1 MMKKNRLLLLCLL
14 APVTSSAVKFTSR
27 SIMNISQVMPVDPTL
42 YYMFN
47 DNFTYNRDEVE
58 CSKLKD
64 KIKHI
69 GKETQSAFNI
79 VVWGGSSTNHDDMA
93 KYMLPFGKTQLRVR
107 EGYNAGT
114 NTTNPNVDVPG
125 NQDIVAENFNI
136 TTKEGN
142 FCSILDFKPRQ
153 TFVGVGFSG
162 YCQLSNK
169 IWLSFEAPV
178 IHVKNTL
185 DMVETVTYNG
195 GGAKVQTGAIGTSGF
210 NNTPFV
216 ANMTDAFKNPN
227 MQYGKIDG
235 SQSKTA
241 VAYVNLKVGYTYLH
255 EEKRSL
261 QMYGGL
267 LLPTGNKP
275 KGIYLFEPLVGNNK
289 HFGVILGTFFTRR
302 YEMKRFAI
310 NVSADSDTEFLFSNT
325 QTRSFDLAGK
335 QWSRYMGVYA
345 NNTQRLLDNST
356 AVAAFSTVSQMQY
369 QTWGVNLFTQEV
381 KVNPHFSTNL
391 IINASFELPRNI
403 AFDLGFK
410 SFWQQDEHVTLKN
423 PWVLAPIIGE
433 LSNGF
438 TNVPGECTPA
448 RDINNM
454 NSLVAS
460 NVAATVVYITE
471 DQLDLTSATQPF
483 RSDYTLYAA
492 THKLFDFKK
501 LNSCR
506 LQLGTSYTFGSNNA
520 TANRWQVWLGSACY
534 F

>member
-1 MMKKNRLLLLCLL
+1 MNKKRLLLLCLL
-14 APVTSSAVKFTSR
+14 GPATSSAVKFTSR

-47 DNFTYNRDEVE
+47 DHFTYDRDEVE
-58 CSKLKD
+58 CNKLKD
-64 KIKHI
+64 KMKHT
-69 GKETQSAFNI
+69 GKETKSAFNM
-79 VVWGGSSTNHDDMA
+79 VVWGGSTTNHDDMA
-93 KYMLPFGKTQLRVR
+93 KYLLPFGKTQLLVR
-107 EGYNAGT
+107 EGYQT
-114 NTTNPNVDVPG
+114 TTNPNVDVPG

-136 TTKEGN
+136 TTNQQN
-142 FCSILDFKPRQ
+142 FCSILNFKPKQ

-162 YCQLSNK
+162 YYQLSNK

-185 DMVETVTYNG
+185 DMVETVTYAG
-195 GGAKVQTGAIGTSGF
+195 GGVQVLNTAAPETIGF

-216 ANMTDAFKNPN
+216 ANMTEAFKNPN
-227 MQYGKIDG
+227 MHYGKIDG

-261 QMYGGL
+261 HMYGGL

-289 HFGVILGTFFTRR
+289 HFGIILGTYFTRR
-302 YEMKRFAI
+302 FETKRFGVNI
-310 NVSADSDTEFLFSNT
+310 SADSDTEFLFSNT

-335 QWSRYMGVYA
+335 PWSRYLGVYA
-345 NNTQRLLDNST
+345 NNAQRLLD
-356 AVAAFSTVSQMQY
+356 AANGTFNSQMRY

-391 IINASFELPRNI
+391 IINASFELPRDF

-423 PWVLAPIIGE
+423 PWALAPIIGE
-433 LSNGF
+433 LSELA
-438 TNVPGECTPA
+438 TNTVGECTPA

-454 NSLVAS
+454 NALIAS
-460 NVAATVVYITE
+460 NVPATVVYITE

-492 THKLFDFKK
+492 THKLCEFKNFK
-501 LNSCR
+501 SCR

>member
-1 MMKKNRLLLLCLL
+1 MNKKRLLLLCLL
-14 APVTSSAVKFTSR
+14 GPATSSAVKFTSR

-47 DNFTYNRDEVE
+47 DHFTYDREEVE
-58 CSKLKD
+58 CNKLKD
-64 KIKHI
+64 KIKHLS
-69 GKETQSAFNI
+69 GEKKSAFNM

-93 KYMLPFGKTQLRVR
+93 KYMLPFGKTQLTVR
-107 EGYNAGT
+107 EGNDS
-114 NTTNPNVDVPG
+114 TTNANVDVPG

-136 TTKEGN
+136 TTNEGN
-142 FCSILDFKPRQ
+142 FCSTLAFKPKQ

-185 DMVETVTYNG
+185 DMVETVTYTG
-195 GGAKVQTGAIGTSGF
+195 GGPVVQTAAPATQGF
-210 NNTPFV
+210 NNTPFL
-216 ANMTDAFKNPN
+216 ANMTQAFKNSN

-261 QMYGGL
+261 HMYGGL

-289 HFGVILGTFFTRR
+289 HFGIILGTYFTRR
-302 YEMKRFAI
+302 FELKRFAVNI
-310 NVSADSDTEFLFSNT
+310 SADSDTEFLFENT

-335 QWSRYMGVYA
+335 PWSRYMGVYA
-345 NNTQRLLDNST
+345 NNTQRLLDNAT
-356 AVAAFSTVSQMQY
+356 GAGGGASQMRY
-369 QTWGVNLFTQEV
+369 QTWGVNIFTQEV
-381 KVNPHFSTNL
+381 KVDPHFSTNL
-391 IINASFELPRNI
+391 IINASFELPRNT

-410 SFWQQDEHVTLKN
+410 CFWQQDEHVTLKN
-423 PWVLAPIIGE
+423 PWTLGPIIGE
-433 LSNGF
+433 LSEAA
-438 TNVPGECTPA
+438 TNQVGECTPA
-448 RDINNM
+448 RGINNM
-454 NSLVAS
+454 FA
-460 NVAATVVYITE
+460 NVATNPLAQVIYITE

-492 THKLFDFKK
+492 THKFCEFKNFK
-501 LNSCR
+501 SCR